1 MLEVKNV
8 SRKFNEGESTLL
20 VLDDITFTINKGDKV
35 ALMGSSGS
43 GKTTLL
49 QIIGG
54 LDKPTLGSVSINNTL
69 IRGAMRK
76 QKPESKTDES
86 RSSDNEDK
94 WVIPPILIKLL
105 SFKRKIIK
113 AIFFFVGVI
122 KDFINLT
129 AERPLAI
136 FRRKNLGF
144 IFQFHHL
151 MTDFTAI
158 ENVYMPG
165 LIAGESRK
173 DGAKR
178 AMELLKDVGIDHRA
192 HHHPG
197 ELSGGERQRVA
208 LARALFNSPSLI
220 LADEPTGNL
229 DRENREHFLALVDR
243 LNKETGQ
250 TFLIATHDDEVAE
263 AMDYRLILRDKKI
276 YKES

>member
-20 VLDDITFTINKGDKV
+20 VLDDMTFTINKGDKV

-54 LDKPTLGSVSINNTL
+54 LDKPTLGTVSINNTT
-69 IRGAMRK
+69 IRGGKGKESWWTLA
-76 QKPESKTDES
+76 PEAL
-86 RSSDNEDK
+86 SSV
-94 WVIPPILIKLL
+94 WIIQLFYKLL
-105 SFKRKIIK
+105 F
-113 AIFFFVGVI
+113 
-122 KDFINLT
+122 LT
-129 AERPLAI
+129 FGTVFDLMKLASERSLAI

-165 LIAGESRK
+165 LITGMTRK

-178 AMELLKDVGIDHRA
+178 ATELLKEVGIDHRA
-192 HHHPG
+192 NHHPG

-243 LNKETGQ
+243 LNKEKGQ
-250 TFLIATHDDEVAE
+250 TFLIATHDDDVAA

>member
-8 SRKFNEGESTLL
+8 SRAFNEGESTLL
-20 VLDDITFTINKGDKV
+20 VLDDMTFTINKGDKV

-54 LDKPTLGSVSINNTL
+54 LDKPSMGSVTINGTT
-69 IRGAMRK
+69 IRGAEHDATACSEGKKSPIKKKWWART
-76 QKPESKTDES
+76 PEELTSIWIF
-86 RSSDNEDK
+86 R
-94 WVIPPILIKLL
+94 VYY
-105 SFKRKIIK
+105 KIIFFLFSP
-113 AIFFFVGVI
+113 IFDLL
-122 KDFINLT
+122 KLSS
-129 AERPLAI
+129 ERPLAI

-165 LIAGESRK
+165 LITGMTRSE
-173 DGAKR
+173 GAER
-178 AMELLKDVGIDHRA
+178 AMELLTDVGIEARA

-229 DRENREHFLALVDR
+229 DSENREHFLALVDR
-243 LNKETGQ
+243 LNSEKGQ
-250 TFLIATHDDEVAE
+250 TFLIATHDDEVAA